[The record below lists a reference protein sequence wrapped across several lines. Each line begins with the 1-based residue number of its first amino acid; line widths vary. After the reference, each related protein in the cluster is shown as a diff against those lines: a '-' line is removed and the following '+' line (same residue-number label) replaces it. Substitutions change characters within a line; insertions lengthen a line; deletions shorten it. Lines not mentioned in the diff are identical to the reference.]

1 MLQQEYGGG
10 GGEVVEVIEELIT
23 GLGEIKIL
31 RKTVKQQAIR
41 FLLARAACSFAGLV
55 QHLDIFQLGDK
66 LFASLPHLTVATPSY
81 YCRVFAMYHMWFGRK
96 TYNASIETNDY
107 HIGQSNPR

>member
-23 GLGEIKIL
+23 RLGEIKIL

-41 FLLARAACSFAGLV
+41 FSLGTGSVLLRWSCSASRYLPAG
-55 QHLDIFQLGDK
+55 
-66 LFASLPHLTVATPSY
+66 
-81 YCRVFAMYHMWFGRK
+81 
-96 TYNASIETNDY
+96 
-107 HIGQSNPR
+107 